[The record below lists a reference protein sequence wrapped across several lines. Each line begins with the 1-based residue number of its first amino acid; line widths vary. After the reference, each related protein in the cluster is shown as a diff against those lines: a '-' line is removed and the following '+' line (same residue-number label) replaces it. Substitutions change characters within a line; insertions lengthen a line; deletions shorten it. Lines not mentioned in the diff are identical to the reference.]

1 MELIN
6 LHATHISN
14 EQALY
19 NIAQKENN
27 LSAYCIF
34 LKWTWNTMSYC
45 FNLYQNLTPSN
56 TSPYKVLLIQEWNF
70 STCVMKHINIVYTKP
85 EKIKK
90 SMAFWGKEIIHVQHV
105 LNM

>member
-6 LHATHISN
+6 LYATHIGN

-34 LKWTWNTMSYC
+34 LKQTWNTLS
-45 FNLYQNLTPSN
+45 
-56 TSPYKVLLIQEWNF
+56 
-70 STCVMKHINIVYTKP
+70 
-85 EKIKK
+85 
-90 SMAFWGKEIIHVQHV
+90 
-105 LNM
+105 